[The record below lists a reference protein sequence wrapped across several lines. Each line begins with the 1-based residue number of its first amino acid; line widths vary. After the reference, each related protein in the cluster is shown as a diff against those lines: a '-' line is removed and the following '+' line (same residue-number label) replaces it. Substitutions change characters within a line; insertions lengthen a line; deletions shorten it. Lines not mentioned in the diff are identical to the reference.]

1 MPVKLGADGIEKIF
15 QIRLQP
21 EEQAALRKSADAVKE
36 LVDVIKQ
43 KMGATAAG

>member
-1 MPVKLGADGIEKIF
+1 VKLGAQGIEKIL

-21 EEQAALRKSADAVKE
+21 DEQTALQKSAAAVKE

-43 KMGATAAG
+43 KMGAKAAG